1 MKSDLDNPSPS
12 RTVLDTERQEKA
24 KLYAR
29 IQRRFLLLEMAL
41 GAALLLAWLLTGW
54 STTLR
59 NWIMGWTGNPWIA
72 VAAFGAI
79 FGAVFTLLD
88 LPLSFYT
95 GYTLPH
101 RFEQSNQTVSGWISD
116 LLKGLLLSSLLGGL
130 VLEIIY
136 WLLRSAPESWW
147 LWVGGFLLLFNVLLA
162 NLAPVL
168 LFPIFYKFSALDE
181 SDQGLE
187 ERLLALADKAG
198 APVMGV
204 YRFDISRRTKG
215 ANAALTGIGNTRR
228 ILLGDTLLD
237 EFPPDEIET
246 VLAHELGHHRHYDI
260 PLGILVQSAITLG
273 GLYLTSLV
281 LTQGVV
287 LLGLNGVADLAA
299 LPLFGLSLGFYG
311 LLTMPLSN
319 GFSRWREELAD
330 RYALELTGEG
340 LAYASALTRLS
351 NQNLAE
357 VDPAP
362 WVEFTLHSHP
372 ALRKRIQRAQ
382 EYARQNYS
390 LRHQE
395 SQ

>member
-1 MKSDLDNPSPS
+1 
-12 RTVLDTERQEKA
+12 
-24 KLYAR
+24 
-29 IQRRFLLLEMAL
+29 LLLR
-41 GAALLLAWLLTGW
+41 AA
-54 STTLR
+54 
-59 NWIMGWTGNPWIA
+59 P
-72 VAAFGAI
+72 
-79 FGAVFTLLD
+79 D
-88 LPLSFYT
+88 
-95 GYTLPH
+95 
-101 RFEQSNQTVSGWISD
+101 
-116 LLKGLLLSSLLGGL
+116 
-130 VLEIIY
+130 
-136 WLLRSAPESWW
+136 SWW

-181 SDQGLE
+181 SDQELE

-237 EFPPDEIET
+237 EFPPEEIET
-246 VLAHELGHHRHYDI
+246 VLAHELGHHRHHDI
-260 PLGILVQSAITLG
+260 PLGILVQSTITLG

-281 LTQGVV
+281 LAQGAA
-287 LLGLNGVADLAA
+287 LLGLDGVADLAA

-330 RYALELTGEG
+330 RYALELTGDG

-362 WVEFTLHSHP
+362 WVEFVLHSHP

-382 EYARQNYS
+382 TYAHRDVSPGDRVNS
-390 LRHQE
+390 
-395 SQ
+395 